1 MRPRVP
7 VLLFRLAL
15 FFLVVLGLPL
25 RGAGQDRLDA
35 ESVARHIQK
44 NYETA
49 QGMSADFTQ
58 VTTLKLSR
66 RQRQGS
72 GRVILRKPG
81 LMRWDYFSPD
91 RQVLISNGTTLTM
104 YFEKSHQLITSPA
117 REYLQSD
124 VIYGFFTGSGDILR
138 DFIVSFADGAR
149 FARDTTYLLKLIPRQ
164 PQPQVA
170 QLYLW
175 VDAPD
180 FLIQRIRIIDHF
192 NTVTDISFSNISMH
206 TVGDDQGI
214 DPGLFKF
221 SPPPDTEIINQ

>member
-1 MRPRVP
+1 MRPP
-7 VLLFRLAL
+7 IPALLFCLAL
-15 FFLVVLGLPL
+15 LLPAPCQ
-25 RGAGQDRLDA
+25 GTGQARDRLDA
-35 ESVARHIQK
+35 ESVARHVQE

-81 LMRWDYFSPD
+81 LMRWDYYSPD

-124 VIYGFFTGSGDILR
+124 VTYGFFTGTGDILR

-149 FARDTTYLLKLIPRQ
+149 FARDTAYLLKLVPKQ
-164 PQPQVA
+164 QQPQVA

-175 VDAPD
+175 VNAPD
-180 FLIQRIRIIDHF
+180 FLIQRLQIIDHF
-192 NTVTDISFSNISMH
+192 NTVTDLSFSNIRMYAI
-206 TVGDDQGI
+206 GDAAGI
-214 DPGLFKF
+214 DAGLFEF